1 MQVYKGIEGLP
12 SFTNSVITIGTF
24 DGVHLG
30 HKKLINN
37 LVEQAEKLNG
47 ESIIITFDP
56 HPRKII
62 NTSEQLQLINT
73 LNEKLDLLSTTGI
86 DHVVVVP
93 FTKEFSELPAEE
105 YIRSFIVANFHP
117 HTIIIGYD
125 HHFGRN
131 RQGNLAFLKERA
143 SYYGYELVQVAKQ
156 TIDEIAIS
164 STRIRDAI
172 INSDIETANKLL
184 GYQYFFDGIVVNG
197 NKLGR
202 KLGFPTANL
211 EYSNPYKI
219 KLGDGVY
226 AVYVTVNNEI
236 KKGMLSIGNRPTLQD
251 SAKQVEVNIFDFD
264 EDIYG
269 KEIKITVKEFLRSQE
284 KYTSLDELTRQLY
297 IDKENSL
304 KVL

>member
-211 EYSNPYKI
+211 EYS
-219 KLGDGVY
+219 
-226 AVYVTVNNEI
+226 
-236 KKGMLSIGNRPTLQD
+236 
-251 SAKQVEVNIFDFD
+251 
-264 EDIYG
+264 
-269 KEIKITVKEFLRSQE
+269 
-284 KYTSLDELTRQLY
+284 
-297 IDKENSL
+297 
-304 KVL
+304 